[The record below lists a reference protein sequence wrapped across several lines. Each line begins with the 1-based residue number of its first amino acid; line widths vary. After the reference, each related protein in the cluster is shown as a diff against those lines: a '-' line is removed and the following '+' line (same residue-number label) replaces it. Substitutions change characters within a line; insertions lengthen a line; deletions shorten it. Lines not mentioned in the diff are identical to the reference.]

1 MKFGHFLSYYKKK
14 KKNYQKGYQ
23 NATWKLVPGPFVF
36 AKNSA

>member
-1 MKFGHFLSYYKKK
+1 MKFGQFMSYYKK

-23 NATWKLVPGPFVF
+23 NATWKLVPGPF